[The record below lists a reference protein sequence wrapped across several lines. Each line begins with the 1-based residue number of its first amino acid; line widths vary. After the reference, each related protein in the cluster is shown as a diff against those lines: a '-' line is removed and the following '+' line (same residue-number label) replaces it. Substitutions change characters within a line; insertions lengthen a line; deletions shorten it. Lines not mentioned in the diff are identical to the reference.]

1 MPPKDSASSPSVLS
15 FSTIAIHADAHL
27 SHLDSHRDVAPPIS
41 VSTTFRHGP
50 KHNDWPARDSL
61 QSNPDP
67 HAPSTHV
74 YSRYSSPIRDRLEV
88 VIAAL
93 EAASSLDKTGIVPPN
108 AYAVVYGSGLT
119 AIQGMLTYYQPKRI
133 IKSRAGYFG
142 SEAASQTYQR
152 GRPVSIVYLD
162 QLVQSDGS
170 YAYNSLPG
178 DLVLLESPINATNDL
193 EDLSFWVSRRVPG
206 AFVAVDSTFAPPPLQ
221 FPLKHGVDIVMHS
234 TTKYMGGHSDLL
246 GGVLIVKDP
255 KAAIGLRNDRSLNGW
270 HPGSLESHLL
280 LRSLR
285 TLPLRVL
292 QQSRTAT
299 RIAQWWS
306 GAGPDVR
313 PVDRKALATVEKVF
327 HTSVKGTR
335 GHELASKYME
345 GGHAACFAVT
355 FKSLHH
361 ARLLVQRLRLFA
373 NATSLGG
380 VESLVEWRYAV
391 DQSQPTNLIRVSIG
405 LESFEDLR
413 EDLRLGM
420 EKVDLEVQEL
430 EKREKKASL

>member
-1 MPPKDSASSPSVLS
+1 MAPEKSAVLS
-15 FSTIAIHADAHL
+15 FETLAIHADARFTHL
-27 SHLDSHRDVAPPIS
+27 ESHRDIAPPIS
-41 VSTTFRHGP
+41 LSTTFRHG
-50 KHNDWPARDSL
+50 KAHNNWPPRPSL
-61 QSNPDP
+61 DAGGDP

-74 YSRYSSPIRDRLEV
+74 YSRYTSPIRDRLEA

-93 EAASSLDKTGIVPPN
+93 EAAVPPN
-108 AYAVVYGSGLT
+108 NSGTVPPQAYAVVYGSGLT
-119 AIQGMLTYYQPKRI
+119 AVHAMFVHYQPKRI

-142 SEAASQTYQR
+142 SEAAAQTYQR
-152 GRPVSIVYLD
+152 GRPVSIIYLD
-162 QLVQSDGS
+162 QLLKPDGS
-170 YAYNSLPG
+170 YSYDSQPG

-193 EDLSFWVSRRVPG
+193 EDLEFWVSRRVPG

-221 FPLKHGVDIVMHS
+221 FPLRHGVDIVMHS

-246 GGVLIVKDP
+246 GGVLVVKDP
-255 KAAIGLRNDRSLNGW
+255 KAALGLRSDRSLNGW
-270 HPGSLESHLL
+270 HPGSLETTLL

-285 TLPLRVL
+285 TLPLRVA

-299 RIAQWWS
+299 RLARWLA
-306 GAGPDVR
+306 GAADVR
-313 PVDRKALATVEKVF
+313 PQDKKALAAVDRVF

-335 GHELASKYME
+335 GHEIAGKYMT

-361 ARLLVQRLRLFA
+361 ARLIVQRLKLFA

-380 VESLVEWRYAV
+380 VESLAEWRYAV
-391 DQSQPTNLIRVSIG
+391 DQTQPKELIRVSVG

-413 EDLRLGM
+413 EDMRQG
-420 EKVDLEVQEL
+420 LEVVEDEVVKL
-430 EKREKKASL
+430 EASGKSKL